1 MSEGETFENYL
12 TSKKIDSEAFRIH
25 EPDLWKAWKE
35 EFEQM
40 HPNSFTVQKLN
51 LLNPVRRKYHLPTA
65 PEEKKAEQASPS
77 PSPKPATPKPG
88 RPVIRPKTN

>member
-12 TSKKIDSEAFRIH
+12 ASKKIDSDAFRMN

-35 EFEQM
+35 EFEQL

-51 LLNPVRRKYHLPTA
+51 LINPVRRKYHLPTTA
-65 PEEKKAEQASPS
+65 EEKKAEQTSPL
-77 PSPKPATPKPG
+77 PSPKPTVSKPG